1 MRLLLSGQRI
11 SDNDNCNSN
20 SQGNDAG
27 DIVGNGSEIMGEQK
41 ERKNEEVQHRRY
53 RSHRERPRIQLLLV
67 PMIDVVFLLLTFF
80 LLTASFRPAEAF
92 LPAEL
97 PGGSAADVEVMELEP
112 LLIFLESR
120 PDGGCLVQIGNDVE
134 FEVVDS
140 STKALTGQSAKAG
153 RMRIEQLPEQVGFE
167 HWPEQISFE
176 QLPGKIELVLKQQHR
191 SSDDPVKLIPQR
203 QTNWD
208 HVLKTYH
215 ALWRLNLTNIIF
227 AIVE

>member
-1 MRLLLSGQRI
+1 MRWLIGGRWI
-11 SDNDNCNSN
+11 SNNDNCNSDGQDN
-20 SQGNDAG
+20 GAG
-27 DIVGNGSEIMGEQK
+27 DIVGNGSGIMGEQK

-53 RSHRERPRIQLLLV
+53 RSHRGRPRIQLLLV
-67 PMIDVVFLLLTFF
+67 PMIDIVFLLLTFF

-97 PGGSAADVEVMELEP
+97 PGGVAAEAEVMELEP
-112 LLIFLESR
+112 LLIFLDSR
-120 PDGGCLVQIGNDVE
+120 PNGGCLVQIGDDVE
-134 FEVVDS
+134 FEVV
-140 STKALTGQSAKAG
+140 GQSAKVG
-153 RMRIEQLPEQVGFE
+153 RLGAEQWPEQVDFE
-167 HWPEQISFE
+167 QLPEQISFE
-176 QLPGKIELVLKQQHR
+176 QLPELIRQVLRDQHR
-191 SSDDPVKLIPQR
+191 SSDDPVKLVPQR